1 MYMQLLIRKTA
12 RYSAIEAA
20 TVLLFA
26 VTMHGSKCVCLEWIS
41 VKRNCLKFGVKIVR
55 SYFNLPIA

>member
-1 MYMQLLIRKTA
+1 MQLLIQTA
-12 RYSAIEAA
+12 RYSTIEAA

-41 VKRNCLKFGVKIVR
+41 MKQNCLIFGVKIVR
-55 SYFNLPIA
+55 SYVLQSEFGSL